1 MTCTHPTVH
10 LKRCDLASYASYL
23 AFTSYDVYY
32 VKLNL
37 CLLIRVSAPQRD
49 RAKALYLAAIQN
61 YSFQTR

>member
-1 MTCTHPTVH
+1 MLCFCGRTPGIEA
-10 LKRCDLASYASYL
+10 RCIWLFDL
-23 AFTSYDVYY
+23 YDVYY